1 MTRSSPAST
10 SALSRGRTA
19 LAICLR
25 CVQAATPE
33 WPFVMLWPIVKVRF
47 ANSLSQL
54 TLRKVAQR
62 RQLRS
67 GPENEM
73 ATKEIR

>member
-10 SALSRGRTA
+10 IALTRGRTA

-33 WPFVMLWPIVKVRF
+33 WPFVMLWPIVKVRLT
-47 ANSLSQL
+47 NSLSRF
-54 TLRKVAQR
+54 TRRKVAQR
-62 RQLRS
+62 QLRS
-67 GPENEM
+67 RPENEM